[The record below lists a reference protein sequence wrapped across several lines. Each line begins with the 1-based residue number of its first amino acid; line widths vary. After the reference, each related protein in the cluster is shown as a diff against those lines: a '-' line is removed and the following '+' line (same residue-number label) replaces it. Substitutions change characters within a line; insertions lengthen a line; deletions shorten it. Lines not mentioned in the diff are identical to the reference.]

1 MVNVKFAHGRTEWHI
16 LDTKYQDCG
25 CSVVLV
31 TPGSLANWKLA
42 NRRPCE
48 LISTIFIDISA

>member
-1 MVNVKFAHGRTEWHI
+1 MAEQSEI
-16 LDTKYQDCG
+16 SDTQYQDCG

-31 TPGSLANWKLA
+31 TPGPLVNLKLA

-48 LISTIFIDISA
+48 LISTVFTDILALLIVFTG